1 MFGGRVEP
9 ISVQGATSY
18 TVVTGLNRE
27 KIVQFRRM
35 DAQLDMRMLDLA
47 RQVHGDIV
55 PAAAALGQIGNDT
68 QRQLAI
74 YEMNRLPG
82 DNYALVRPLLAEQP
96 QSQLAVVR
104 SLARLVKTLYQISS
118 SSSQLRQANIEEQ
131 ASLRRCGAD
140 R

>member
-9 ISVQGATSY
+9 VSVQGATSY
-18 TVVTGLNRE
+18 TVITGLNRE
-27 KIVQFRRM
+27 KIVQFQNM

-55 PAAAALGQIGNDT
+55 PVGAALGQIGNDA

-82 DNYALVRPLLAEQP
+82 YNFVLVRSSLEEQP
-96 QSQLAVVR
+96 QSQLANIH
-104 SLARLVKTLYQISS
+104 SLASLVETLHQLVLLSF
-118 SSSQLRQANIEEQ
+118 QLRSAN
-131 ASLRRCGAD
+131 
-140 R
+140 